1 MMDTHF
7 LESFLRLNNL
17 SANAS
22 TVDITAALTQ
32 AHWTPQQIEEALLV
46 HANGGTPTASQELA
60 QKQRTRVFRPDMDW
74 TSSKLSSLLGIDVVV
89 DPASFHPPS
98 SGGARAKETGKKLLV
113 GLGIAVAAVVV
124 AAGIGI
130 GLMYLFEVGPFYTR
144 VADIL

>member
-1 MMDTHF
+1 MDTHF

-32 AHWTPQQIEEALLV
+32 AHWTPEQIEEALLV

-60 QKQRTRVFRPDMDW
+60 RKQRTKVFRPDMDW

-98 SGGARAKETGKKLLV
+98 SSGARAKETVKKLLV
-113 GLGIAVAAVVV
+113 GLGIAGAAVVV

-130 GLMYLFEVGPFYTR
+130 GLMYFFEVGPFYTR